1 MTGRRK
7 STFVIAGDCNRDQ
20 ERTLFLNDE
29 ILLDNQA
36 SQCIFHNESL
46 LHGVTGRDP
55 YNMCGID
62 GGQSKLRAS

>member
-1 MTGRRK
+1 MGGAYRMRACLEDMQRV
-7 STFVIAGDCNRDQ
+7 SEERVIAGDCNRDR

-36 SQCIFHNESL
+36 SQCIIHNE
-46 LHGVTGRDP
+46 TGRDP

-62 GGQSKLRAS
+62 